1 MIAVINIGVG
11 NIRSIVLAIKRSCP
25 DVSVELAVSSKVLKK
40 ASKIIFPGQGSM
52 VGCIDRLVE
61 LNLIDEL
68 KTCLN
73 EKPFLGI
80 CLGQQLLLDYSEEGP
95 SDGLG
100 VIKGSV
106 RKFSKKNQLKI
117 PHMGWNS
124 IDVHTEHPVFN
135 KILNNNNANYFYFV
149 HSYYTQPSESSV
161 VIAKT
166 TYGNSFPS
174 IIAKDN
180 IIATQFHP
188 EKSSQLGLKFLKNFI
203 HWNP

>member
-1 MIAVINIGVG
+1 
-11 NIRSIVLAIKRSCP
+11 
-25 DVSVELAVSSKVLKK
+25 
-40 ASKIIFPGQGSM
+40 
-52 VGCIDRLVE
+52 
-61 LNLIDEL
+61 
-68 KTCLN
+68 
-73 EKPFLGI
+73 
-80 CLGQQLLLDYSEEGP
+80 
-95 SDGLG
+95 
-100 VIKGSV
+100 
-106 RKFSKKNQLKI
+106 
-117 PHMGWNS
+117 MGWNS
-124 IDVHTEHPVFN
+124 IDVNTEHPVFN
-135 KILNNNNANYFYFV
+135 KILNNSNANYFYFV

>member
-11 NIRSIVLAIKRSCP
+11 NIRSIVLAIKRACP

-52 VGCIDRLVE
+52 VGCLDRLVE

-124 IDVHTEHPVFN
+124 IDVNTEHPVFN
-135 KILNNNNANYFYFV
+135 KILNNSNANYI
-149 HSYYTQPSESSV
+149 SSQ
-161 VIAKT
+161 IAKQ
-166 TYGNSFPS
+166 GRLSS
-174 IIAKDN
+174 
-180 IIATQFHP
+180 
-188 EKSSQLGLKFLKNFI
+188 EK
-203 HWNP
+203 